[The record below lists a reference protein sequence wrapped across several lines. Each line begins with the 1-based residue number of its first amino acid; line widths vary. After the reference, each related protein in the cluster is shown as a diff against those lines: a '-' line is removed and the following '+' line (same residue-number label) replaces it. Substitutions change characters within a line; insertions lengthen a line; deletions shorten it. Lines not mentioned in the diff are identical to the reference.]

1 MKPSRLRP
9 LPPDP
14 SFTWAPNRP
23 CLINHP
29 SQMRKLLGVI
39 ASSDAI
45 TGSDLVTIRP
55 AVQRSAFQPR
65 RLMIAPAAAGCK
77 RCYAAAIERSRSFGR
92 EKLSRHLWIGW

>member
-1 MKPSRLRP
+1 MKPIRLRP

-55 AVQRSAFQPR
+55 ASPSRRGPVAAVGSALAVSAVSSYVP
-65 RLMIAPAAAGCK
+65 
-77 RCYAAAIERSRSFGR
+77 E
-92 EKLSRHLWIGW
+92 